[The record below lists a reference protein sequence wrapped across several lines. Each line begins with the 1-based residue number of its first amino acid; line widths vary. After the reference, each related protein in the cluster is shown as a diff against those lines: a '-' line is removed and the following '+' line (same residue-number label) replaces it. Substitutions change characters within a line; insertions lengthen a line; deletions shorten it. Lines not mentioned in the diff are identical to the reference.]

1 MWHVPDIRLNLIYG
15 GKLDDEGYN
24 NNFSDGKWK
33 LSKGSL
39 VVAKGKKTCSLYTM
53 QAKICKG
60 VVNTLENDSSTDLW
74 HRRLGH
80 MSEKGLQVL
89 SKKELIVVSFRRNI
103 ASRKSHV
110 LDLVRSDVCGPLK
123 VRTLG
128 GTLYFVTFID
138 DHFRK
143 VWAYTLK
150 TKDQVL
156 DVFKHFKAN
165 VERETGRQL
174 KCVRSDNGGEYIGPL
189 DQYCTNHS
197 IRHEKTVKK
206 TPQQNGV
213 VERMNRTI
221 LERVRCFL
229 SHSKLPRSFWG
240 EAMRT
245 TVDLINLSPSVPLN
259 GDVPEKFWTGKE
271 VSYDHLRVFGCKAFV
286 HIPKDERFKLIQ
298 KQSSTYFLAMGM
310 RNLAT
315 GCVIQLTRKLSEAK
329 IYVVFL
335 EDQTIEDIEMLES
348 ADSSTDDHV
357 DLDPLDPPIFHDIN
371 EEVQTPHDDASKD
384 DVEPKIEGE
393 QPLPQTPLRRSTR
406 EKQPSKK
413 YSSNE
418 YVMISDQGEPETY
431 QEVLKHENKIE
442 WLKAMKEEMES
453 LHENHTYDL
462 VKPLKEKKILKNKW
476 VFRRKND
483 GNSSQPRFK
492 ARLVVKGF
500 G

>member
-1 MWHVPDIRLNLIYG
+1 MGDIFLETNIGCKLLLRNVWHVPDIRLNLIYG

-110 LDLVRSDVCGPLK
+110 LDLVRSDVYGPLK

-165 VERETGRQL
+165 VERETDRQL
-174 KCVRSDNGGEYIGPL
+174 K
-189 DQYCTNHS
+189 
-197 IRHEKTVKK
+197 
-206 TPQQNGV
+206 
-213 VERMNRTI
+213 
-221 LERVRCFL
+221 
-229 SHSKLPRSFWG
+229 
-240 EAMRT
+240 
-245 TVDLINLSPSVPLN
+245 
-259 GDVPEKFWTGKE
+259 
-271 VSYDHLRVFGCKAFV
+271 
-286 HIPKDERFKLIQ
+286 
-298 KQSSTYFLAMGM
+298 
-310 RNLAT
+310 
-315 GCVIQLTRKLSEAK
+315 CVIQLTRKLSKAK

-371 EEVQTPHDDASKD
+371 EEVQTPHDDAAKD
-384 DVEPKIEGE
+384 DVEPEIEGE

-442 WLKAMKEEMES
+442 WLKAMKKEMES

-500 G
+500 GQRKGFDFDEIFSPVVKMSSIRTVLGIAVSMNLEVEQLDVKTAFLHGDLEEEIYMEQLEGFIDKGNDQLVCKLKKSLYGLKQAPRQ